1 MRGLWAASR
10 REQGFHRPSVNEDSW
25 FTVLEEVNV
34 FKKEAD
40 IPLIGK
46 GTVTAFIPFKLC
58 SLSEDWPHM
67 S

>member
-1 MRGLWAASR
+1 M
-10 REQGFHRPSVNEDSW
+10 
-25 FTVLEEVNV
+25 LEEVNV

-46 GTVTAFIPFKLC
+46 GTVTVFIPFKPC